1 MSFQPR
7 ILYPTKLT
15 LNCSAKIKIIFQFKA
30 ESLSHTLIFRKFLE
44 EMPLLDKM
52 SFSVRSNKSK
62 STGLYRKTYI
72 ISNNKKSRCGCWL
85 NWTVMKL
92 RSDCSVLERQV
103 LVERKICF
111 IPNDQ
116 QLGEKMDS
124 CPKANFPLLISGQKL
139 LKGSLYR
146 WREETTCR
154 TAQLALTIILK
165 LVMWWSEQQSPCLF

>member
-30 ESLSHTLIFRKFLE
+30 ESLSYTLIFRKFLE

-72 ISNNKKSRCGCWL
+72 ISNNKKSRCGC
-85 NWTVMKL
+85 
-92 RSDCSVLERQV
+92 
-103 LVERKICF
+103 
-111 IPNDQ
+111 
-116 QLGEKMDS
+116 
-124 CPKANFPLLISGQKL
+124 
-139 LKGSLYR
+139 
-146 WREETTCR
+146 
-154 TAQLALTIILK
+154 
-165 LVMWWSEQQSPCLF
+165 